1 MDVDEDSDQNALDTS
16 AWAFI
21 EGSLRTCDKYQ
32 NIMKKKKIIHFEP
45 RHGISNNVVDSD
57 EHV

>member
-32 NIMKKKKIIHFEP
+32 NIMVKKKKFEP